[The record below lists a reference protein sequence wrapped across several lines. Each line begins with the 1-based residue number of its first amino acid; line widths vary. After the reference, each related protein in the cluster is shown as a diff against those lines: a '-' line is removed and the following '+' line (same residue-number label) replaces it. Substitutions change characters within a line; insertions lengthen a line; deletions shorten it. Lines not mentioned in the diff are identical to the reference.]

1 MLMIIAAYRPFRRAC
16 RRPTAAQRYVISS
29 DSCISLLRH
38 ILCCS
43 HHIHSISLIANSI
56 NPYIHVYMMYNALK
70 HDKKHQKE
78 HVFDRNIIKK
88 SSFYTFLTCFIHVIY
103 MYVLIDVSSIDTCI
117 TCIVYQKEAFLYHWR
132 PKIPP
137 KVPPT
142 TAWES

>member
-1 MLMIIAAYRPFRRAC
+1 MVIMLMIIAAYRPFRRAC

-43 HHIHSISLIANSI
+43 HHIHSISLIANLI
-56 NPYIHVYMMYNALK
+56 NVYIHVYMMYNALK

-103 MYVLIDVSSIDTCI
+103 IVCIDWCIINRYMYNMYCI
-117 TCIVYQKEAFLYHWR
+117 SKRSLF
-132 PKIPP
+132 IPLA
-137 KVPPT
+137 T
-142 TAWES
+142 